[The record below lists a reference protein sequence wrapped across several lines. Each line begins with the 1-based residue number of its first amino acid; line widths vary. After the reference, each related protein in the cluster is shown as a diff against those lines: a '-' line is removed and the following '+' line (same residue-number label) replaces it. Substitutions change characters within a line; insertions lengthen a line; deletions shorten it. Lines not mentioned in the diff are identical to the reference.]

1 MKTNN
6 SVGLPSSL
14 RGIASKNKRVIIVF
28 ITMIISLLTISL
40 LQFNKD
46 RSTEVPVYATGNEVT
61 VEEKSK
67 DFLETLIDNKIK
79 ELKEEGYNNITYM
92 KKEDLKLNMLSD
104 KNIEEYVLSDYEF
117 YAEYT
122 IVEVDKKEYI
132 FKSSTEA
139 NAFIKKL
146 QKYENKT
153 YKTNNKIKQIGKET
167 LQDTIDEI
175 ILSKKIVAEKVAV
188 AAKKAKA
195 QKEAEAKAKAKKAAA
210 AKKTNKNSSKNTKKK
225 TTTTTKK
232 VETQTEVKQE
242 SDQKASATGIAI
254 VNYAKQF
261 NGKRYVLG
269 GQWNG
274 ELPYKPTDCSGF
286 VRGVYK
292 HFGYNLPRGARS
304 QSKVGK
310 PVSWNNLQPGDLVF
324 YSGNGG
330 KSVTHVAMYIGNGKI
345 IHAQTPQ
352 HGIGITTANIMVKM
366 GARRII

>member
-14 RGIASKNKRVIIVF
+14 RGIASKKKRVIVVF

-40 LQFNKD
+40 LQFSKD

-67 DFLETLIDNKIK
+67 DFLETLIDNKIE
-79 ELKEEGYNNITYM
+79 ELKEKGYNDITYM

-117 YAEYT
+117 YAKYT

-175 ILSKKIVAEKVAV
+175 ILSKKIVAEKAAA

-210 AKKTNKNSSKNTKKK
+210 AKKTNKNSSKNTKK
-225 TTTTTKK
+225 

-242 SDQKASATGIAI
+242 SNQKISATGIAI

-274 ELPYKPTDCSGF
+274 EYPYVPTDCSGF

-330 KSVTHVAMYIGNGKI
+330 KSITHVAMYIGNGKI